1 MLLTAAVHVARRRK
15 EMWIQEAIK
24 RPGSLRAW
32 LKRNKRKVVA
42 AIKED
47 PFTRD
52 GKIKV
57 SALRKLR
64 RTKLYEKLPTRIKQ
78 KINLAITLKR
88 LGKR

>member
-1 MLLTAAVHVARRRK
+1 MARRHRSRDK
-15 EMWIQEAIK
+15 YWIQDAVK

-32 LKRNKRKVVA
+32 LKRNKRRVVA

-52 GKIKV
+52 GKIKAT
-57 SALRKLR
+57 ALKKLR
-64 RTKLYEKLPTRIKQ
+64 NTNLYDRLPTHIKQ

-88 LGKR
+88 LSRK

>member
-1 MLLTAAVHVARRRK
+1 MPRRK
-15 EMWIQEAIK
+15 KYWIQDAIK

-47 PFTRD
+47 PFTKD

-57 SALRKLR
+57 SALKKLR
-64 RTKLYEKLPTRIKQ
+64 RTKLYERLPTRIKQ
-78 KINLAITLKR
+78 KINFAITLRR
-88 LGKR
+88 LSSR

>member
-1 MLLTAAVHVARRRK
+1 MPRRSK
-15 EMWIQEAIK
+15 YWIQKAIK

-47 PFTRD
+47 PFTKD

-57 SALRKLR
+57 SALKKLR
-64 RTKLYEKLPTRIKQ
+64 RTKLYERLPTRIKR
-78 KINLAITLKR
+78 KINLAITLRKLAR
-88 LGKR
+88 G

>member
-1 MLLTAAVHVARRRK
+1 MPRRK
-15 EMWIQEAIK
+15 EYWIQDAIK

-47 PFTRD
+47 PFTKD

-57 SALRKLR
+57 SALKKLR
-64 RTKLYEKLPTRIKQ
+64 RTKLYERLPTRIKQ
-78 KINLAITLKR
+78 KINLAITLRKLAR
-88 LGKR
+88 G

>member
-1 MLLTAAVHVARRRK
+1 MPRRK
-15 EMWIQEAIK
+15 KYWIQDAIK

-47 PFTRD
+47 PFTKD

-57 SALRKLR
+57 SALKKLR
-64 RTKLYEKLPTRIKQ
+64 KTKLYERLPTRIKQ
-78 KINLAITLKR
+78 KINLAITLRKLAR
-88 LGKR
+88 G

>member
-1 MLLTAAVHVARRRK
+1 MARRRRGGK
-15 EMWIQEAIK
+15 EEYWIQEAIK

-52 GKIKV
+52 GRIKV
-57 SALRKLR
+57 TALKKLR
-64 RTKLYEKLPTRIKQ
+64 RTKLYERLPTRIKQ

-88 LGKR
+88 LAARR

>member
-1 MLLTAAVHVARRRK
+1 MAMARKKYWMQDAV
-15 EMWIQEAIK
+15 K

-32 LKRNKRKVVA
+32 LKRNKRRVAA

-57 SALRKLR
+57 TALKKLR
-64 RTKLYEKLPTRIKQ
+64 NTNLYEKLSSTRKKQ
-78 KINLAITLKR
+78 INLAIIFSKYR
-88 LGKR
+88 KKGK